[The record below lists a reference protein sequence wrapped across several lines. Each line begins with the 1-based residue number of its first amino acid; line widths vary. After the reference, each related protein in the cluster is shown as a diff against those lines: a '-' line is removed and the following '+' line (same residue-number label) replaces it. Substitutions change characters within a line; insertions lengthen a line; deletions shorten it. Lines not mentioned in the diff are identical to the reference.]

1 MLYNESKFLAQI
13 VERLEELIELTERNT
28 GICQC
33 TALENVNL
41 LIQLCC
47 IVKSSVC

>member
-13 VERLEELIELTERNT
+13 IERLEEIELTERST

-33 TALENVNL
+33 TVLENVNL
-41 LIQLCC
+41 LIQLCY